1 MATLTNGEHLIRL
14 VVLKSLMNMNYNS
27 LVFKLGRLLNKRVYI
42 FPFNREIETNIEN
55 MQIYYNILNEC
66 KINKHV
72 ALTLPE
78 YCLSFKLKTIEL
90 CREEDTKEAE
100 KLIYIEK
107 WLYNHAKDILDE
119 SDEILTVKYQL
130 VYSIGDQAQLD
141 GGKLRW
147 EVARDVLE
155 LTRICL
161 KELKKVYPNSIEFKK
176 NFGKKQSFPLIRLL
190 DTEVYDDLVKKI
202 CYYFL
207 KRIGVDP
214 DLPQFTKE
222 DINQLTEFI
231 LEKKIDEI
239 NQNKIDYICNTNKIN
254 SSKSTNSTLKQILLI
269 LRGIL
274 SHDILFSV
282 LNKRWKVEYGINE
295 KSHLM
300 QAVPYR
306 AKDVPSER
314 Y

>member
-1 MATLTNGEHLIRL
+1 LATLTNGEHLIRL

-78 YCLSFKLKTIEL
+78 Y
-90 CREEDTKEAE
+90 EAE

-130 VYSIGDQAQLD
+130 VYSIGHQAQLD

-147 EVARDVLE
+147 EIAKDVLE

-161 KELKKVYPNSIEFKK
+161 KELKNDFPKSIEFNE
-176 NFGKKQSFPLIRLL
+176 NFDKKQSFPLIRLL

-202 CYYFL
+202 CYYFFN
-207 KRIGVDP
+207 RNGVDP

-282 LNKRWKVEYGINE
+282 LNKRWKVEYGINK

>member
-1 MATLTNGEHLIRL
+1 
-14 VVLKSLMNMNYNS
+14 MNYNS

-130 VYSIGDQAQLD
+130 VYSIGHQAQLD

-147 EVARDVLE
+147 EIAKDVLK
-155 LTRICL
+155 LARICL
-161 KELKKVYPNSIEFKK
+161 KELKNNHPNSIEF
-176 NFGKKQSFPLIRLL
+176 NENDDLKQSFPLIRLL
-190 DTEVYDDLVKKI
+190 DTEVCDDLAKKI
-202 CYYFL
+202 CDYFFN
-207 KRIGVDP
+207 RNGVDP

-222 DINQLTEFI
+222 DINHLTEFI

-239 NQNKIDYICNTNKIN
+239 NQNKIDYICNINKRN
-254 SSKSTNSTLKQILLI
+254 SCESADSTLKQILLI

-274 SHDILFSV
+274 SHDILFNV